1 MPQRPAAVMPRHLL
15 PLLSCAVA
23 LLVPTLAHAAAGGFA
38 EPPAIAGIPIDF
50 ILFALT
56 LLGVALF
63 HHHTL
68 KVALTGL
75 GVVTVFKV
83 LVSPFAEG
91 AGVGGLIAHLGHEW
105 VLLANLLGLLL
116 GFALLSKHFEASNIP
131 AWLPRLLPDDWKG
144 AFLLLVM
151 IFVLSSFLDN
161 IAAAL
166 IGGTIA
172 GVVFRGKV
180 HIGYLAAIVAASN
193 AGGSG
198 SVVGDTTTTMMWID
212 GVSPLSVVEAYIAAA
227 PALLIFGVPA
237 SIQQQRHSPI
247 AREAPAGI
255 RIDGTRVFIVAAI
268 LAAAI
273 AVNVVVNLYFNAWS
287 DRFPF
292 IGAAV
297 WITLLACVPL
307 RRPHWEELPG
317 AFKGSL
323 FLLSLVLAAS
333 MMPVQKLPDASWHVA
348 LGLGFISAVFD
359 NIPLTALAL
368 KQGGYDWGFVAF
380 AVGFGGSMIWFGSS
394 AGVALTNLFPE
405 GKSVFAWLRAGW
417 HVALGY
423 VVGFALL
430 LVVHG
435 WTPDAPASRSLYPHR
450 PRRRPRLRSQRSV
463 VPVR

>member
-1 MPQRPAAVMPRHLL
+1 MIKASVSLRGRASPLRHVL
-15 PLLSCAVA
+15 PYGA
-23 LLVPTLAHAAAGGFA
+23 LLIPAVSGAAPV
-38 EPPAIAGIPIDF
+38 EPPAVAGIPIDF
-50 ILFALT
+50 LLFALT

-68 KVALTGL
+68 KVASVGL
-75 GVVTVFKV
+75 AVITLFKIFF
-83 LVSPFAEG
+83 SPFAEG
-91 AGVGGLIAHLGHEW
+91 AGVAGLLTHFAREW

-116 GFALLSKHFEASNIP
+116 GFALLSKHFEASNVP

-144 AFLLLVM
+144 AFVLLVM

-172 GVVFRGKV
+172 GVVFRHKV
-180 HIGYLAAIVAASN
+180 HIGFLAAIVAASN

-212 GVSPLSVVEAYIAAA
+212 GVSPLSVLEAYIAAGV
-227 PALLIFGVPA
+227 ALVIFGIPA
-237 SIQQQRHSPI
+237 SLQQQRFSPI
-247 AREAPAGI
+247 IKDPST
-255 RIDGTRVFIVAAI
+255 RIEVDGARVFIVAAI
-268 LAAAI
+268 LVTAI
-273 AVNVVVNLYFNAWS
+273 TVNVIVNVRFNEIS

-297 WITLLACVPL
+297 WIALLLCVPL
-307 RRPHWEELPG
+307 RRPEWSELPP

-323 FLLSLVLAAS
+323 FLLSLVFAAS
-333 MMPVQKLPDASWHVA
+333 MMPVHKLPDASWRVA

-368 KQGGYDWGFVAF
+368 KQGGYDWGFVAY

-394 AGVALTNLFPE
+394 AGVALTNQYPE
-405 GKSVFAWLRAGW
+405 AKSVFAWIRAGW
-417 HVALGY
+417 HVALAY
-423 VVGFALL
+423 VIGFGVM
-430 LVVHG
+430 LVLHS
-435 WTPDAPASRSLYPHR
+435 WAPDPPHR
-450 PRRRPRLRSQRSV
+450 GALEFA
-463 VPVR
+463 VRVAFG